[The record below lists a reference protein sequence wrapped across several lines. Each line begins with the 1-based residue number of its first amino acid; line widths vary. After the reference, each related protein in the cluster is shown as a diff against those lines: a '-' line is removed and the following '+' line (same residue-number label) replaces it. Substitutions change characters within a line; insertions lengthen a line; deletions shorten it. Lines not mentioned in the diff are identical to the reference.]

1 MNEIQKI
8 EKAIEGIE
16 AKIQLQ
22 KAENQKLRNSLNEVE
37 MNKSNAMKEVQ
48 RLKDVNI
55 SLENNI
61 KETKQQIQEQDNNE
75 IFNNFINDLGGM
87 FKWWKQN

>member
-1 MNEIQKI
+1 MNELEKLEKI
-8 EKAIEGIE
+8 IEGVQ

-37 MNKSNAMKEVQ
+37 MNKSNGLKEVQ

-61 KETKQQIQEQDNNE
+61 KETKQQITEENNKE
-75 IFNNFINDLGGM
+75 IFDDFMNELGEM
-87 FKWWKQN
+87 FK

>member
-1 MNEIQKI
+1 MDEMEKI
-8 EKAIEGIE
+8 EKAIEGTK
-16 AKIQLQ
+16 AKIQIQ
-22 KAENQKLRNSLNEVE
+22 KAENQKLRNSLNEVS

-61 KETKQQIQEQDNNE
+61 KETKQVIQDQNSQE
-75 IFNNFINDLGGM
+75 NFSNFMDTLSKEL
-87 FKWWKQN
+87 FK

>member
-1 MNEIQKI
+1 MNEMEKL
-8 EKAIEGIE
+8 EKAIDGVK

-22 KAENQKLRNSLNEVE
+22 KAENQKLRNSLNEIS
-37 MNKSNAMKEVQ
+37 MNKSNSMKEVQ

-61 KETKQQIQEQDNNE
+61 KETKQVIQEQDNRE
-75 IFNNFINDLGGM
+75 NFDDFMNKLSEELL
-87 FKWWKQN
+87 K

>member
-1 MNEIQKI
+1 MNEIEKI
-8 EKAIEGIE
+8 EKIIE
-16 AKIQLQ
+16 ATKTKIQLQ

-61 KETKQQIQEQDNNE
+61 KETKQQIQEQDNKE
-75 IFNNFINDLGGM
+75 IFDNFMQELGGM
-87 FKWWKQN
+87 FK

>member
-1 MNEIQKI
+1 MNEIEKI
-8 EKAIEGIE
+8 EKAIEGVQ

-22 KAENQKLRNSLNEVE
+22 KAANQKLRNNLNEIE
-37 MNKSNAMKEVQ
+37 MTKSTTMKEVQ

-61 KETKQQIQEQDNNE
+61 KETKQVIEEQNNGE
-75 IFNNFINDLGGM
+75 IFEDFMNKLSGEI
-87 FKWWKQN
+87 FK

>member
-1 MNEIQKI
+1 MNELEQIN
-8 EKAIEGIE
+8 KAIEGLQ

-22 KAENQKLRNSLNEVE
+22 KCENQKLRNSLNEIE

-61 KETKQQIQEQDNNE
+61 KETKQQIQEQDSKE
-75 IFNNFINDLGGM
+75 IFDNFINELGGM
-87 FKWWKQN
+87 FK

>member
-1 MNEIQKI
+1 MEEMEKL
-8 EKAIEGIE
+8 EKAIDGVK

-22 KAENQKLRNSLNEVE
+22 KSANQKLRNSLNEIS

-61 KETKQQIQEQDNNE
+61 KETKQVIQEQNSKENFDNFMDKLSGE
-75 IFNNFINDLGGM
+75 L
-87 FKWWKQN
+87 FK

>member
-1 MNEIQKI
+1 MEEIEKI
-8 EKAIEGIE
+8 QKAIEGVQ

-48 RLKDVNI
+48 RLKDVNM

-61 KETKQQIQEQDNNE
+61 KETKEQIAEQDNKE
-75 IFNNFINDLGGM
+75 IFDNFMQDLGKEL
-87 FKWWKQN
+87 FK

>member
-1 MNEIQKI
+1 MENQEIEKI
-8 EKAIEGIE
+8 EKAIEGTR
-16 AKIQLQ
+16 ARIQLQ
-22 KAENQKLRNSLNEVE
+22 KAENQKLRNSLNEIS

-61 KETKQQIQEQDNNE
+61 RETKQVIQEQNSQEN
-75 IFNNFINDLGGM
+75 FNNFMDKLSEEL
-87 FKWWKQN
+87 FK

>member
-1 MNEIQKI
+1 MEEIEKI
-8 EKAIEGIE
+8 EKVIEGTQARI
-16 AKIQLQ
+16 ALQ
-22 KAENQKLRNSLNEVE
+22 KAENQKLRNSLNEIS

-61 KETKQQIQEQDNNE
+61 KETKQVIQENDSKE
-75 IFNNFINDLGGM
+75 NFDDFMNKLSGEL
-87 FKWWKQN
+87 FK

>member
-1 MNEIQKI
+1 MDEMEKL
-8 EKAIEGIE
+8 EKAIEGTR
-16 AKIQLQ
+16 AKIQIQ
-22 KAENQKLRNSLNEVE
+22 KAENQKLRNSLNEIS

-61 KETKQQIQEQDNNE
+61 RETKQVIQEQNSQENFDDFMNKLSGE
-75 IFNNFINDLGGM
+75 IF
-87 FKWWKQN
+87 K

>member
-1 MNEIQKI
+1 MEEIEKI
-8 EKAIEGIE
+8 EKAIEGTK
-16 AKIQLQ
+16 AKIQIQ
-22 KAENQKLRNSLNEVE
+22 KAENQKLRNSLNEIS

-61 KETKQQIQEQDNNE
+61 RETKQVIQAQDSQEN
-75 IFNNFINDLGGM
+75 FNNFMDKLSEEL
-87 FKWWKQN
+87 FK

>member
-1 MNEIQKI
+1 MDEMEKL
-8 EKAIEGIE
+8 EKAIEGTK
-16 AKIQLQ
+16 AKIQIQ
-22 KAENQKLRNSLNEVE
+22 KAENQKLRNSLNEIS

-61 KETKQQIQEQDNNE
+61 KETKQVIQEQNSKE
-75 IFNNFINDLGGM
+75 NFDDFMCTLSKEL
-87 FKWWKQN
+87 FK

>member
-1 MNEIQKI
+1 MNELEKL
-8 EKAIEGIE
+8 EKAIEGVQ

-22 KAENQKLRNSLNEVE
+22 KAENQKLRNSLNEIE
-37 MNKSNAMKEVQ
+37 MNKTNGMKEVQ

-61 KETKQQIQEQDNNE
+61 KETKQQIEEQDNKE
-75 IFNNFINDLGGM
+75 IFDDFMNQLGEM
-87 FKWWKQN
+87 FK